1 MSHDCFCIKHLLHQK
16 RAIVLM
22 SYLFLTTLLL
32 CSEGNQKCSPD
43 AGRLPCEETS
53 LPTGKWQP
61 IMLLTHWV
69 GSRLYSRVP
78 VSFRAS
84 YEPGMFS
91 PFGPVLSSIAML
103 LMYGVMIWRWYKAG
117 QAGRLGSSTGRCSWR
132 FLVDCFHFLPQL
144 SPAVKTEG
152 LYVVEIGGIHCKEW
166 SSQNFK
172 AS

>member
-69 GSRLYSRVP
+69 GSRLYSRVQ
-78 VSFRAS
+78 SAS
-84 YEPGMFS
+84 EPHMSQECSHLLDQFY
-91 PFGPVLSSIAML
+91 PVLPCSSCMVWWF
-103 LMYGVMIWRWYKAG
+103 GDDTK
-117 QAGRLGSSTGRCSWR
+117 QARLADWAVAQGDAPDDFWWTVFTSC
-132 FLVDCFHFLPQL
+132 L
-144 SPAVKTEG
+144 SCH
-152 LYVVEIGGIHCKEW
+152 L
-166 SSQNFK
+166 Q
-172 AS
+172 